1 MEQIF
6 SVAYKGGI
14 INGSGVTIIK
24 IGTDRYGLKLNPRN
38 IFSA

>member
-14 INGSGVTIIK
+14 INGSGVTII
-24 IGTDRYGLKLNPRN
+24 INWHG
-38 IFSA
+38 